1 MPRQAAKKFDEKALN
16 KGQLRK
22 LQALRKSLGD
32 QIADKAFGEWISK
45 QTAPSAGEP
54 EDRNAK
60 LIADTLDPLVKAGTL
75 RIPRGGYVVRRGR
88 GRVIVE
94 RVRGE

>member
-1 MPRQAAKKFDEKALN
+1 MKQA
-16 KGQLRK
+16 
-22 LQALRKSLGD
+22 
-32 QIADKAFGEWISK
+32 
-45 QTAPSAGEP
+45 APSAGEP

>member
-16 KGQLRK
+16 KGHLRK

-45 QTAPSAGEP
+45 QVAPSAGEP
-54 EDRNAK
+54 EGRNAK

-75 RIPRGGYVVRRGR
+75 RIPRGGYVVRRGK